1 MQTATLTF
9 TEDAAYAPEAVTI
22 RQQRRRPKLVMR
34 KEKCQHCSRPI
45 SRLRTLFS
53 RVRFCTAAHKKKYEE
68 EIDALMI
75 VRLSEAGER
84 VRQAM
89 KAEAKEDTERR
100 LRRVASSTLA

>member
-9 TEDAAYAPEAVTI
+9 TDAAYAPKTVEI
-22 RQQRRRPKLVMR
+22 LQQRRRPKLILR
-34 KEKCQHCSRPI
+34 TERCQHCSRPI

-53 RVRFCTAAHKKKYEE
+53 KVRFCTAAHKRKYEE

-89 KAEAKEDTERR
+89 KAAPKEEIEERI
-100 LRRVASSTLA
+100 